1 MAEGKPTLDKRDRP
15 ARGTTPGGSPGRRRR
30 LRALLRSGYEE
41 MAGINLALAEE
52 AFPVEHE
59 IETLPP
65 PRLTG
70 AG

>member
-1 MAEGKPTLDKRDRP
+1 MAKGKRTLVKRDRP
-15 ARGTTPGGSPGRRRR
+15 APGATPAGSPGRGRR

-59 IETLPP
+59 IQLLLS
-65 PRLTG
+65 PRLTE